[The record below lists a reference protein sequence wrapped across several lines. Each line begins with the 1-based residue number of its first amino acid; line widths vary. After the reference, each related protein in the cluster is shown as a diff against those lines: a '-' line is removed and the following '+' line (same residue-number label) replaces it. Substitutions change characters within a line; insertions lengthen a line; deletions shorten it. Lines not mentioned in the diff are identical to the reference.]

1 MRLQDKIAIVTGAGS
16 GFGAEMARRFAT
28 EGATVVCADLDEE
41 RANATALE
49 IGARATAVACDV
61 ADSASVAAL
70 AEHARGRFGR
80 VDILVNNAAISQK
93 PKRTA
98 KSDIAEIERLFAVNV
113 LSIQHMIVHV
123 VPLMREHGGSI
134 INMTSVTAI
143 RPRPGMT
150 WYNATKAAVI
160 SITHSMAGEFAADK
174 IRVNAIA
181 PGVSRTP
188 MFDAI
193 FGSGER
199 AEQAYGQLV
208 ETFPLGRLSDPA
220 DIAAAA
226 VYLASNEASFIT
238 GVVLPVDGGRLIA

>member
-1 MRLQDKIAIVTGAGS
+1 MRLEGKTAIVTGAGS
-16 GFGAEMARRFAT
+16 GFGAEMAKRFAA
-28 EGATVVCADLDEE
+28 EGAAVICADLAGDKAAE
-41 RANATALE
+41 TASGL
-49 IGARATAVACDV
+49 GNGSSAFTCDV
-61 ADSASVAAL
+61 ADASSVARL
-70 AEHARGRFGR
+70 AEHARERFGR
-80 VDILVNNAAISQK
+80 VDVLDNNAAISQR

-98 KSDIAEIERLFAVNV
+98 KSEVAEIERLFAINV
-113 LSIQHMIVHV
+113 VSIQHMIVHV

-160 SITHSMAGEFAADK
+160 SVTHSMAGEFAADR

-188 MFDAI
+188 MFEAI
-193 FGSGER
+193 FGEGER
-199 AEQAYGQLV
+199 AEQAHDQLR
-208 ETFPLGRLSDPA
+208 ETFPLGRLSEPA

-226 VYLASNEASFIT
+226 VYLASDDASFVT
-238 GVVLPVDGGRLIA
+238 GVVLPVDGGRLIG

>member
-1 MRLQDKIAIVTGAGS
+1 MRLDGKIAIVTGAGS
-16 GFGAEMARRFAT
+16 GFGAAMATRFAL
-28 EGATVVCADLDEE
+28 EGAAVICADLDGDKAAE
-41 RANATALE
+41 T
-49 IGARATAVACDV
+49 ARALGNGSSAFGCDV
-61 ADSASVAAL
+61 ADAASVAAL
-70 AEHARGRFGR
+70 AEHARARYGR
-80 VDILVNNAAISQK
+80 VDILVNNAAISQR

-98 KSDIAEIERLFAVNV
+98 KSDLSEIERLFAVNV

-123 VPLMREHGGSI
+123 LPLMRERGGSV

-160 SITHSMAGEFAADK
+160 SVTHSMAGEFAADR

-193 FGSGER
+193 FGAGER

-208 ETFPLGRLSDPA
+208 DTFPLGRLSEPA
-220 DIAAAA
+220 DIASAAL
-226 VYLASNEASFIT
+226 YLASDEASFIT
-238 GVVLPVDGGRLIA
+238 GVVLPVDGGRLIG